1 MATFL
6 LTRDVNLEYYK
17 SHFHLQDQIL
27 MREHDAKGHSRLVYS
42 VINPIFEK
50 STRFLLKELL
60 RLSGKTC
67 LYFEV
72 KDRTVIPTVFQDLVH
87 IRARRFPHF
96 LERKWDHERYEAM
109 KNDE

>member
-1 MATFL
+1 MNAVEAIQDSIQNPESRWISFAARVEDSVVATFL
-6 LTRDVNLEYYK
+6 ITRDVNLEYYK

-50 STRFLLKELL
+50 STRFLLKEIL
-60 RLSGKTC
+60 RLAGKTC

-72 KDRTVIPTVFQDLVH
+72 
-87 IRARRFPHF
+87 
-96 LERKWDHERYEAM
+96 
-109 KNDE
+109 